1 MTNSEILDIAL
12 RQSALELNCRV
23 GDLLSKENKVVISA
37 ENPGA
42 RSYLRLPHKALP
54 FACNLVY
61 YGGGV
66 VASVRPELVG
76 PVSEFLNKREPY
88 RCFETPGVHELD
100 GILAPFGLKTCFM
113 AEYFLPDMEKLRPLC
128 CKYEMRILSPA
139 DFAGLYVPEWSNALC
154 EKRAE
159 YDVIAAGAYDGG
171 KLIALAGASADCE
184 DMWQI
189 GIDVLPSYRRQGIA
203 SSLTSRLALEIL
215 DRGKVPFYCAAWSNL
230 ASVKNAIRSGF
241 RPAWVELTARD
252 DEFVDM
258 MNIGE

>member
-1 MTNSEILDIAL
+1 MTNSEIFDIAI
-12 RQSALELNCRV
+12 RQSALELNCRAE
-23 GDLLSKENKVVISA
+23 DLLSNGNKVVISA
-37 ENPGA
+37 ENQGA
-42 RSYLRLPHKALP
+42 RSYLMTPNKALP

-66 VASVRPELVG
+66 VASVRPELAG
-76 PVSEFLNKREPY
+76 PVSDFLKKREPY
-88 RCFETPGVHELD
+88 RCFETPAIHELD

-113 AEYFLPDMEKLRPLC
+113 AEYFLPDVDKLKPLPC
-128 CKYEMRILSPA
+128 EHEIRILSPA
-139 DFAGLYVPEWSNALC
+139 DFTGLYVPEWSNALC

-159 YDVIAAGAYDGG
+159 FDVIAAGAYDCG

-189 GIDVLPSYRRQGIA
+189 GIDVLPGYRRQGIA
-203 SSLTSRLALEIL
+203 SALTSRLALEIL

-252 DEFVDM
+252 NEFVDM